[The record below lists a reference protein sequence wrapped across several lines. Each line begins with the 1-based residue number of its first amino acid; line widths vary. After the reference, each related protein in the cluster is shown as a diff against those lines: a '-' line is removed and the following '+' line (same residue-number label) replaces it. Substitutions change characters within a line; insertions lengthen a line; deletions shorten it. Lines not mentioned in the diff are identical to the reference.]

1 MTRKTGRPASDS
13 RIQAGNYHRVRED
26 VGGISDGQFNQS
38 TNVLCTRA
46 NSDAERLRI
55 RLQGGMHD
63 AKHVLFGAPKWVP
76 VPRYYCKPS
85 RSERRIP
92 QRNLL
97 RPCSS
102 EDSRTTPRQCV
113 EIVCVSYLRCGMPR
127 NALKPGFCFS
137 THGWKSTTVNC
148 SRNRN
153 EATLI
158 SI

>member
-1 MTRKTGRPASDS
+1 MYACKLRRLKTEDSTQGRYARCETCFVSS
-13 RIQAGNYHRVRED
+13 
-26 VGGISDGQFNQS
+26 
-38 TNVLCTRA
+38 
-46 NSDAERLRI
+46 
-55 RLQGGMHD
+55 
-63 AKHVLFGAPKWVP
+63 PKWVP
-76 VPRYYCKPS
+76 VPRYYCKPTRS
-85 RSERRIP
+85 RRRIP
-92 QRNLL
+92 KRNLL

-113 EIVCVSYLRCGMPR
+113 EIVCVSYLRCGMTR
-127 NALKPGFCFS
+127 NAPKPGSCFS